1 MTHDSKSPAQ
11 LVAELIDLLDVR
23 PGEAPDNFLGP
34 RKIGGV
40 GRVFGGQIIAQ
51 ALVAAARTV
60 DPEKQIHSLHAY
72 FLRGGS
78 EDHEAEYR
86 VTRDFDGR
94 SFATRRVA
102 AIQQDEIILNFAASF
117 QRRED
122 GLSHQ
127 DPMPDAPQPETLR
140 SEAEIRAE
148 MHDRI
153 PEAMRAVFM
162 RPRPIE
168 FRPTSPRAWFNDGPM
183 PAFQQSWL
191 RIPAPLGDDPI
202 LHRAML
208 AWASDMA
215 LLGTCIM
222 PHGLSWLR
230 GEINSASLDH
240 VLWFHDD
247 FRADD
252 WLLYTSTS
260 PWSGAGR
267 GLNHGTF
274 HTRDGRLVASVAQEG
289 MIRKRR
295 V

>member
-11 LVAELIDLLDVR
+11 LVSELIDLLNVR
-23 PGEAPDNFLGP
+23 PSEAPDSYLGP

-60 DPEKQIHSLHAY
+60 DPDKQIHSLHAY

-94 SFATRRVA
+94 SFSTRRVA

-127 DPMPDAPQPETLR
+127 DPMPDAPPPESLR
-140 SEAEIRAE
+140 SEAELKAE
-148 MHDRI
+148 MADRVSD
-153 PEAMRAVFM
+153 PVRAVFM
-162 RPRPIE
+162 RERAIE
-168 FRPTSPRAWFNDGPM
+168 FRPTSPQTWFNESPNR
-183 PAFQQSWL
+183 PFQQAWV
-191 RIPAPLGDDPI
+191 RIPAPLGDDPM

-215 LLGTCIM
+215 LLGTCIR

-230 GEINSASLDH
+230 GEVNSASLDH
-240 VLWFHDD
+240 ALWFHDN

-252 WLLYTSTS
+252 WLLYTATS

-267 GLNHGTF
+267 GLNHGSF
-274 HTRDGRLVASVAQEG
+274 HSRDGRLVASVSQEG